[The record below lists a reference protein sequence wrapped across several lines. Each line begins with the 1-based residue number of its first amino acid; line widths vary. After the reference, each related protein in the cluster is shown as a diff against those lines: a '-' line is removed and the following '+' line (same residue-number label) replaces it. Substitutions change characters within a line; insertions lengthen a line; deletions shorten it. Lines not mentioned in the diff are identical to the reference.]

1 MRKALCVGINYYE
14 YFNSLESCI
23 TDASR
28 MGKTLSHDEN
38 DDPNFEVKYLYATS
52 KNLTVTRRELKDHI
66 SELFSGDPD
75 IALFYFSGHGS
86 IDSCGGYLCTSEI
99 TDPDEGL
106 SLNDLMKI
114 VRDSKARNKVII
126 LDSCHSG
133 QVASPTAMSN
143 FSELPENTVILAA
156 CQNDESAYEGVF
168 TPLLIDAL
176 KGGAMNLLG
185 EVTPGSVYSHL
196 DRSLGAW
203 EQRPVFKANIKNFVC
218 LRKNIAPISKAEL
231 RKLIVH
237 FDTPDMLYQLDP
249 TYEEDKRDIPGGE
262 KNPEHEAI
270 FKLFRKYASLNL
282 LVPVGAPHMY
292 QAAVN
297 SKQCELT
304 PLGRYY
310 WKLVKK
316 NKI

>member
-1 MRKALCVGINYYE
+1 MRKALCVGIDYYE
-14 YFNSLESCI
+14 YFNGLNSCI
-23 TDASR
+23 NDAKQ
-28 MGKTLSHDEN
+28 MGQALSNDEN
-38 DDPNFEVKYLYATS
+38 GDPNFEVKYLCAS
-52 KNLTVTRRELKDHI
+52 NKSFNVTRRELKDRV

-99 TDPDEGL
+99 TKPDEGL
-106 SLNDLMKI
+106 SLDELMKI
-114 VRDSKARNKVII
+114 VRDSSARNKVII

-133 QVASPTAMSN
+133 QIANHSAMSN

-156 CQNDESAYEGVF
+156 CQSDESAYEGVF
-168 TPLLIDAL
+168 TPLLLDAL
-176 KGGAMNLLG
+176 MGGAMNLLG

-203 EQRPVFKANIKNFVC
+203 DQRPIFKANIKNFVC
-218 LRKNIAPISKAEL
+218 LRKNIPPVSKAEL

-237 FDTPDMLYQLDP
+237 FDTPDMEYQLDP

-310 WKLVKK
+310 WNLVKRK
-316 NKI
+316 KI